1 MVHKNLRWGGL
12 LPLLFIMAFAVI
24 ACVADD
30 GDSPKK
36 QGTISYTTTAVEKT
50 VGDETFIIPLTKTG
64 DGAVTYTSSDT
75 KVATVEAKSGLVTIV
90 GIGSTTITAT
100 IKDSSEYTYATKTA
114 SYTLTVKE
122 AVPEKKAGNIAF
134 TTTEIEK
141 TISDSTFIIPLTKT
155 GDGVVTYTSSD
166 IKVATV
172 HAETGE
178 VTIAGIGST
187 TITATVKDSSE
198 YTYATKTA
206 SYTLTVKEAVPEKKA
221 GNIAFATT
229 EIEKTIGDSTF
240 INPLT
245 KEGDGV
251 VTYTSSDIKVAV
263 VDGATG
269 TVVLT
274 GNAGTTTITAT
285 VADSATYAYATK
297 TASYTLTVKKLAGT
311 ISFARTTLEISVN
324 ETSFTNALTK
334 TGDGTV
340 TYTSSDTNVATVHAE
355 SGEVTIKGL
364 AGNTTITATVADSDK
379 YTYSTK
385 TATYTLT
392 VSQSASGRK
401 KGSITYA
408 AVELEK
414 AIDEAAFT
422 NPLTMTGDGTVT
434 YTSTNTNVATVDA
447 ATGVVTMIAEGNTTI
462 IATVADSAEY
472 TYQNKAAAY
481 TLKVTKSASGKQPGS
496 ISWEVAEVGKT
507 TIDTKF
513 TNTLT
518 NTGDGQVFYMSSDT
532 TIASVDAR
540 TGEVKILG
548 VAGTT
553 TITAT
558 VEDGTGFYYTV
569 KTLSYVLTVS
579 KAAGT
584 IGYGTSTVEKMV
596 DDSAFTNK
604 LTKTG
609 DGKVTYS
616 SSNTNVATVNA
627 SSGEVTIVADGSAVI
642 TATVED
648 GSKYTYAT
656 KTASYTLTV
665 NKYSGSI
672 RFNEASVE
680 KTRAL
685 YKYTKTVT
693 KTGDG
698 VVKYSSGNTEV
709 ATVDEDS
716 GVVTILAEG
725 STTITATVTDSNTY
739 SYEIKTASYTL
750 TITAATEEDKNYID
764 FVGGYI
770 VIDKLAT
777 DPPFT
782 PDFINT
788 GDGKVRFTAS
798 NSRFLTVDP
807 DTGMITIVAG
817 GYIHDYSTVIDAEV
831 VELRNDYYSDRYAS
845 CCVCVSKVGASINY
859 SQTTIDKTT
868 EDGKFTNPLTNT
880 GDGTA
885 SYSSSNTD
893 VATVDPVT
901 GEITIVGNTGSTIIT
916 ANIADGPKYK
926 YPEHRN
932 WDASGPNGEAV
943 YEPMTATYT
952 LAVRR
957 PAGISYAVTAIN
969 KISDEPAFTNPLENT
984 GDGTVK
990 YTSSNTTVAEVNSS
1004 TGEVRIT
1011 GGGDVTITA
1020 TVSDSDNSTYSTKTV
1035 SYSLHVEW
1043 ADAPVKS
1050 KPDAIGDI
1058 VLNDGTAVAAGNVLS
1073 PSQRA
1078 MAVAVIFYV
1087 PDDTEDEWNRLNKM
1101 LGISLKKSG
1110 FLQWCSEEAEALET
1124 KLIPRLYFS
1133 NGRKEGLRTGA
1144 TAWQDVKDAV
1154 SDWDISGR
1162 YPAWEWVN
1170 NYASAN
1176 GLTGNWASGWYL
1188 PAQKELEKLG
1198 KPVGSEKTFD
1208 IINRSLSVCGG
1219 DPFVEAEHYISC
1231 NTITT
1236 VVDNTYNEHK
1246 KIWHY
1251 IIGSGYTVYYKA
1263 TIQSHVADFVYFGVR
1278 AVRAFDVE

>member
-1 MVHKNLRWGGL
+1 MVHKNLRWGGV
-12 LPLLFIMAFAVI
+12 LPLLLIMAFAVI
-24 ACVADD
+24 ACGSDD
-30 GDSPKK
+30 DNSPKK
-36 QGTISYTTTAVEKT
+36 SGAISYAKATIEKT
-50 VGDETFIIPLTKTG
+50 LGNDAFINPLTKTG

-75 KVATVEAKSGLVTIV
+75 KVATVEAKSGL
-90 GIGSTTITAT
+90 
-100 IKDSSEYTYATKTA
+100 
-114 SYTLTVKE
+114 
-122 AVPEKKAGNIAF
+122 
-134 TTTEIEK
+134 
-141 TISDSTFIIPLTKT
+141 
-155 GDGVVTYTSSD
+155 
-166 IKVATV
+166 
-172 HAETGE
+172 

-251 VTYTSSDIKVAV
+251 VTYTSSDIKVAI

-274 GNAGTTTITAT
+274 GNAGSTTITAT

-311 ISFARTTLEISVN
+311 ISFARSTLEISVN
-324 ETSFTNALTK
+324 EASFTNALTK

-392 VSQSASGRK
+392 VSQSASERK

-422 NPLTMTGDGTVT
+422 NPLTKTGDGTVT

-447 ATGVVTMIAEGNTTI
+447 ATGVVTMIAEGETI
-462 IATVADSAEY
+462 ITATVADSAEY
-472 TYQNKAAAY
+472 TYQNKAATY
-481 TLKVTKSASGKQPGS
+481 TLKVTKSVSGKQPGS
-496 ISWEVAEVGKT
+496 ISWAVAEVGKT
-507 TIDTKF
+507 TLDTKF

-532 TIASVDAR
+532 KIATVDAR
-540 TGEVKILG
+540 TGEVTILG

-558 VEDGTGFYYTV
+558 VEDGTGYYYTV

-584 IGYGTSTVEKMV
+584 INYGTNIVEKKV
-596 DDSAFTNK
+596 DDSAFTNS

-609 DGKVTYS
+609 DGTVTYS

-665 NKYSGSI
+665 NKRSGSI
-672 RFNEASVE
+672 HFNNSA
-680 KTRAL
+680 
-685 YKYTKTVT
+685 VT
-693 KTGDG
+693 KTTSTNYFSNELKHTGDST
-698 VVKYSSGNTEV
+698 VTYASNNAEV
-709 ATVDEDS
+709 ATVDASTGTVSIKGTGTATITASVTDTAKYTYSEKTASFTLTVNQAAEGEYKISFPGGQYYKWSTDDPFVPEFTNNGDAIIEFTS
-716 GVVTILAEG
+716 TNPSAATVDPVTGLVTILGGDFARIDARIKEER
-725 STTITATVTDSNTY
+725 SIHYDSAN
-739 SYEIKTASYTL
+739 SWASC
-750 TITAATEEDKNYID
+750 
-764 FVGGYI
+764 
-770 VIDKLAT
+770 
-777 DPPFT
+777 
-782 PDFINT
+782 
-788 GDGKVRFTAS
+788 
-798 NSRFLTVDP
+798 
-807 DTGMITIVAG
+807 
-817 GYIHDYSTVIDAEV
+817 YIHISKHDA
-831 VELRNDYYSDRYAS
+831 NIS
-845 CCVCVSKVGASINY
+845 Y
-859 SQTTIDKTT
+859 SQTTINKTT

-893 VATVDPVT
+893 VATVDPAT
-901 GEITIVGNTGSTIIT
+901 GEITIVGNTGSTTIT
-916 ANIADGPKYK
+916 ANIADGPKYH
-926 YPEHRN
+926 YPDVMKMKEDGSN
-932 WDASGPNGEAV
+932 SSYTV
-943 YEPMTATYT
+943 PMTATYT

-957 PAGISYAVTAIN
+957 PAGISYAEN
-969 KISDEPAFTNPLENT
+969 SISKNSRDSSFTNTLTNT

-990 YTSSNTTVAEVNSS
+990 YSSSNTTVAEVNSS

-1011 GGGDVTITA
+1011 GGGDATITA
-1020 TVSDSDNSTYSTKTV
+1020 TVSDSDISTYSTKTV

-1043 ADAPVKS
+1043 ADAPVKA
-1050 KPDAIGDI
+1050 KPNAIGDV
-1058 VLNDGTAVAAGNVLS
+1058 VLNDGTAVAAGDVLS

-1078 MAVAVIFYV
+1078 KAVAVIFYV
-1087 PDDTEDEWNRLNKM
+1087 PDGTDPDATKM
-1101 LGISLKKSG
+1101 LGFGLYETQNFIT
-1110 FLQWCSEEAEALET
+1110 WCSEEADGLN
-1124 KLIPRLYFS
+1124 KPLPLLYDDYPS
-1133 NGRKEGLRTGA
+1133 YYNGENSTGLKTGRN
-1144 TAWQDVKDAV
+1144 AWTDLCSSVNDE
-1154 SDWDISGR
+1154 DTPGN
-1162 YPAWEWVN
+1162 YPAWEWLN
-1170 NYASAN
+1170 SYASTYN
-1176 GLTGNWASGWYL
+1176 LEGVWASGWYM
-1188 PAQKELEKLG
+1188 PAHYEIVKMDKNDAGDDTLTTVNQSLLNAGATVLNGEYWNCCTFVLDPAHSQITCVRIYRPTYNANNNTSKLG
-1198 KPVGSEKTFD
+1198 FGTIMMK
-1208 IINRSLSVCGG
+1208 
-1219 DPFVEAEHYISC
+1219 C
-1231 NTITT
+1231 NGHQ
-1236 VVDNTYNEHK
+1236 VK
-1246 KIWHY
+1246 M
-1251 IIGSGYTVYYKA
+1251 
-1263 TIQSHVADFVYFGVR
+1263 R
-1278 AVRAFDVE
+1278 AIRAFDVE